1 MASPP
6 LGPRPRPL
14 ALTAGPRP
22 RPSRAPSRALS
33 QGYKVAFF
41 KDKAHAKGPLGG
53 SLYETP
59 MDLVFYLSIVN
70 NVFAILGLAGVL
82 NAQKELVTAFFA
94 YNAVQTVI
102 SFHMFVDVCI
112 TARIVFPSETATAG
126 LSTYEKGA
134 AAFVFFNFLLSIAA
148 TVFAVKAVDEI
159 RTKQREDFTSI
170 SVLSGDL

>member
-1 MASPP
+1 MCWVVLKFRAMVYSSVEPSSVTTWVHVSCAVVTQSMHRYALDSSQLAPGPYARSSVQRVAS
-6 LGPRPRPL
+6 
-14 ALTAGPRP
+14 
-22 RPSRAPSRALS
+22 
-33 QGYKVAFF
+33 V
-41 KDKAHAKGPLGG
+41 
-53 SLYETP
+53 
-59 MDLVFYLSIVN
+59 IVN

-134 AAFVFFNFLLSIAA
+134 AAFVFFNFLLSTAA